1 MSSLVGEASPTRPVT
16 DSRPVTD
23 AGPIAVL
30 GDARSVLDPD
40 RLSRFVTDSVAALGL
55 RGRVCVVVPDPTR
68 SCPLP
73 LLLRAV
79 HRALAG
85 RVDAIT
91 VLVAL
96 GTHPAYPASRLRDWT
111 GADELPGVEVVQHE
125 WWRPETFVEV
135 GTVAAADLRRMSGG
149 LLDADVPVRVNRAV
163 VDHDA
168 VLVVGPVFPHEV
180 VGFSGG
186 DKYFFP
192 GISGPE
198 VIDTSHWL
206 GALIGSARIIGT
218 RGITPVRDLVQSAAA
233 MIPCRRAAVTCVV
246 RSGSHDVHRVAVS
259 EPPLAAWDA
268 AAAVSAQVHVRHLD
282 RPVRRVLSVVSDRY
296 DEMWVAAKGFYKVEP
311 VVADGGE
318 VTLLAPRV
326 DAVSRTF
333 GTDIERVGYHSREWL
348 LAHLDEFADVRG
360 SVLAHCTHARGIG
373 SVAPDGSDRPRV
385 NLVLATGL
393 DRATTDRL
401 TVGWRDPAG
410 VDEREWAEDP
420 DALVVHDAG
429 EILYRLRDDQG

>member
-1 MSSLVGEASPTRPVT
+1 MHN
-16 DSRPVTD
+16 
-23 AGPIAVL
+23 
-30 GDARSVLDPD
+30 
-40 RLSRFVTDSVAALGL
+40 
-55 RGRVCVVVPDPTR
+55 
-68 SCPLP
+68 
-73 LLLRAV
+73 V
-79 HRALAG
+79 H
-85 RVDAIT
+85 
-91 VLVAL
+91 
-96 GTHPAYPASRLRDWT
+96 YPALWDGIGSAELHSPRDI
-111 GADELPGVEVVQHE
+111 GVQHE

-135 GTVAAADLRRMSGG
+135 GTVPAAELSRMSGG
-149 LLDADVPVRVNRAV
+149 LLSVEVPVRVNRAV

-186 DKYFFP
+186 DKYLFP

-218 RGITPVRDLVQSAAA
+218 RGITPVRDLVHSAAA

-246 RSGSHDVHRVAVS
+246 GSGSHDVYRVAVS
-259 EPPLAAWDA
+259 EPPFAAWDA
-268 AAAVSAQVHVRHLD
+268 AAAVSAQVHVRYLD

-318 VTLLAPRV
+318 VTRV

-333 GTDIERVGYHSREWL
+333 GADIERVGYHTREWVL
-348 LAHLDEFADVRG
+348 SHLDEFADVRG
-360 SVLAHCTHARGIG
+360 SVLAHCTHARGVG
-373 SVAPDGSDRPRV
+373 AVAPDGSDRPRID
-385 NLVLATGL
+385 LVLATGL

-410 VDEREWAEDP
+410 VDEQEWAEDP
-420 DALVVHDAG
+420 AALVVRDAG
-429 EILYRLRDDQG
+429 EILYRLRDDRD

>member
-1 MSSLVGEASPTRPVT
+1 MSAAPAPGTAT
-16 DSRPVTD
+16 
-23 AGPIAVL
+23 GPGAAVAPGAAAVL
-30 GDARSVLDPD
+30 GDADTVLDPAALAD
-40 RLSRFVTDSVAALGL
+40 FVTARVAALGL
-55 RGRVCVVVPDPTR
+55 TGRVCVVVPDTTR

-79 HRALAG
+79 HRALAD
-85 RVDAIT
+85 RVDSLS

-96 GTHPAYPASRLRDWT
+96 GTHPAYPVEQLREWT
-111 GADELPGVEVVQHE
+111 GAADLPGVTVTQHE

-135 GTVAAADLRRMSGG
+135 GTVPAQRLRAISGG
-149 LLDADVPVRVNRAV
+149 RLDTDVVVRVNRAV
-163 VDHDA
+163 VDNDA
-168 VLVVGPVFPHEV
+168 LVVVGPVFPHEV

-206 GALIGSARIIGT
+206 GALIGSAQMIGMP
-218 RGITPVRDLVQSAAA
+218 GITPVRELVHAAAA
-233 MIPCRRAAVTCVV
+233 MLPCRRAAVTCVV
-246 RSGSHDVHRVAVS
+246 RSGSADVHRVAVS
-259 EPPLAAWDA
+259 EPPAAAWA
-268 AAAVSAQVHVRHLD
+268 AAVEVSAQVHIRYLD
-282 RPVRRVLSVVSDRY
+282 RPVRRVLSIVADRY

-326 DAVSRTF
+326 HEVSRTF
-333 GTDIERVGYHSREWL
+333 GPDILRVGYHSREWVQ
-348 LAHLDEFADVRG
+348 AHLADFPDVRG
-360 SVLAHCTHARGIG
+360 SVLAHCTHARGVG
-373 SVAPDGSDRPRV
+373 SVGPDGADHPRID
-385 NLVLATGL
+385 LVLATGL

-401 TVGWRDPAG
+401 TVGWRDPAT

-420 DALVVHDAG
+420 EALVVHEAG
-429 EILYRLRDDQG
+429 EVLYRLAGDRTVHP